1 MLSECIYKVLMASGV
16 VTSSDACDLS
26 SAIEAAVLEAQKQEP
41 VAWCVAYDDPRMGR
55 INSNPSM
62 CEPEVDTHVSKCGG
76 VVVKVPLY
84 AAPVVQPQQ
93 EPVGKPHRWNDDGER
108 CLDCG
113 DKDWMADKYCS
124 AAPVVQDN
132 PESAISR
139 YLRYMEGVKEP
150 DPVERLRFFC
160 SIAMNGR
167 DWIDSEQFFADLA
180 PIVPPDMVMVPREP
194 TEAMLDA
201 AMNRYQHVS
210 PEAKARYTQMHRE
223 NFRCDYKAMIAAAEG
238 K

>member
-1 MLSECIYKVLMASGV
+1 MSKLSDKTMHDLWVTHGV
-16 VTSSDACDLS
+16 SFDAIR
-26 SAIEAAVLEAQKQEP
+26 AIEAAVLEELAKQKP
-41 VAWCVAYDDPRMGR
+41 AYTFHLDSTGAAYLRGE
-55 INSNPSM
+55 
-62 CEPEVDTHVSKCGG
+62 CVSKEGD
-76 VVVKVPLY
+76 PLY
-84 AAPVVQPQQ
+84 AAPVVQEKQ
-93 EPVGKPHRWNDDGER
+93 EPVAWMHWYKYYDGTDVVKVAIGHAPTFNDRSPFRSEP
-108 CLDCG
+108 L
-113 DKDWMADKYCS
+113 Y

-132 PESAISR
+132 PESAMSR

-180 PIVPPDMVMVPREP
+180 PVVPPDKVMLPREP

-201 AMNRYQHVS
+201 AMNRYHHIS

-223 NFRCDYKAMIAAAEG
+223 NFRWDYKAMIAAAEG